1 MQAMPKC
8 SYKNRKYAKELKNK
22 NLSETLAM
30 QLLMNGQ
37 QSLFG
42 GSVAYG
48 GEMST
53 MMDLNDTLS
62 AGRAG
67 ALSISGKKT

>member
-1 MQAMPKC
+1 
-8 SYKNRKYAKELKNK
+8 
-22 NLSETLAM
+22 M

-67 ALSISGKKT
+67 ALSISGKKS